1 MNKLYKDSSYSVSAI
16 ICGAGKGTRAKLKE
30 NKIFTVM
37 PNGKSVLEN
46 ALFPFINCS
55 LINEIIITVNKED
68 KERVENLIENY
79 NSNVIIRTVLGGE
92 TRTDSVKNA
101 LLLASGKHVIIHDGA
116 RPYIDLDLVEKCV
129 QTAVA
134 FGSAVA
140 CAPCTDTIAEV
151 QEGTNLLISSSR
163 ENKMLTQTPQAFKK
177 QELLLALSMVKEGEF
192 FTDEAGV
199 YSKYINKVNI
209 VPTTTKNKKLTHPE
223 DFDFYGG
230 LKVGTGFDLHT
241 LVENRKLILGGVV
254 IPHVKGLLGHSDAD
268 VLTHAVMDALLSAL
282 ALRDIG
288 YHFSDKD
295 PKYKDISSMVL
306 LQEVLKM
313 INEKS
318 YEVSNLSA
326 VIMAEKPKLSPYV
339 KQITSSLA
347 SALNVHEY
355 NVGITCTTMEKIGII
370 GREEG
375 IAVQAYCLLKPIK
388 G

>member
-1 MNKLYKDSSYSVSAI
+1 MNRFYKDSSYSVSAI
-16 ICGAGKGTRAKLKE
+16 ICGAGKGTRSKLKE

-46 ALFPFINCS
+46 ALLPFVNCS
-55 LINEIIITVNKED
+55 LISEIIITVNKED
-68 KERVENLIENY
+68 EERVENLIENY

-134 FGSAVA
+134 LGSAVA

-163 ENKMLTQTPQAFKK
+163 ENKMLTQTPQAFNK
-177 QELLLALSMVKEGEF
+177 QELLLALSMVKEGEV

-230 LKVGTGFDLHT
+230 LKAGTGFDLHT

-254 IPHVKGLLGHSDAD
+254 IPHTKGLLGHSDAD

-295 PKYKDISSMVL
+295 PKYKDISSMLL

-313 INEKS
+313 INEKG

-339 KQITSSLA
+339 KEITSSLA
-347 SALNVHEY
+347 SALKVDVC
-355 NVGITCTTMEKIGII
+355 NVGITCTTMEKIGTV

-375 IAVQAYCLLKPIK
+375 IAVQAYCLLKTIK
-388 G
+388 D

>member
-101 LLLASGKHVIIHDGA
+101 LALASGKHVIIHDGA
-116 RPYIDLDLVEKCV
+116 RPYIDLDLVERCV

-177 QELLLALSMVKEGEF
+177 QELLLALSMVKEGEV

-254 IPHVKGLLGHSDAD
+254 IPNVKGLLGHSDAD

-313 INEKS
+313 INEKG

-347 SALNVHEY
+347 SALNIHEY